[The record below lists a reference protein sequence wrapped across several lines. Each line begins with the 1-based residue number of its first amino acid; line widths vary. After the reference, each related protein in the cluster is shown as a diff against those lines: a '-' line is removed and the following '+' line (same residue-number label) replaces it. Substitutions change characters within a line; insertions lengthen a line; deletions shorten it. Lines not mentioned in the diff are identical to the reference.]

1 MLKLHRSFSTLVSA
15 LYSPVSLLFPHDSR
29 VIIKIC
35 LKPFNDFP
43 ISLKIKLNP
52 LTWPNRPC
60 ETSSCLPTTWTL
72 SLISH
77 FSPSPRSLISLP
89 WAWEAPICLGAFVFT
104 NSSDWNALIPG
115 LRGSGLAFF
124 FPFPLKLSLNL
135 LCQRGPSWTPN
146 LSHYINSVTST
157 VCIKLSDILNFVLS
171 SPSKEHKSQESNLF
185 TAVSLAPGI
194 MSCTQ
199 LVFHK
204 FVELIRRNDVRCIH
218 FLRKQV
224 LPQLPDLIF

>member
-1 MLKLHRSFSTLVSA
+1 MLKLHRSFSTSVSA

-89 WAWEAPICLGAFVFT
+89 WAWEAPICLGASVFT
-104 NSSDWNALIPG
+104 NLEDQGWL
-115 LRGSGLAFF
+115 F